1 MNIKSEYY
9 SPFEETLTRY
19 GISGEQTP
27 GASEQFQVPEDAMF
41 SFIMFLLM

>member
-9 SPFEETLTRY
+9 RSFEETLNHY
-19 GISGEQTP
+19 GIDDAQIP
-27 GASEQFQVPEDAMF
+27 GAFEQLQVPEDAMF